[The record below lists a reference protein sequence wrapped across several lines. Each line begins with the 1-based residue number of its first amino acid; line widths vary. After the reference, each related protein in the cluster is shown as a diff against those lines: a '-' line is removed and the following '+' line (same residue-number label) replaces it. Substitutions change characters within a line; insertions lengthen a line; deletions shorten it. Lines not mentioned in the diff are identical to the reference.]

1 MRSFTLL
8 LAGVLAL
15 CGTLPA
21 AQPPEPDFPIL
32 GGSLGQTMRI
42 AITAD
47 GRAGC
52 TAVAGFR
59 NSLGQPPE
67 PEKTLMLAPGQT
79 GFVDLSLNRLAARI
93 GQRVE
98 VRPFVQVAAGQCDGS
113 VEVFEVFTGRTTASL
128 RLFTGLQAPP
138 EPDTPG
144 LQAPPEPEFPA
155 LGAVRGQMVR
165 LGAARSQSTPATP
178 GLAAPP
184 EPGLPGSAGVHRRQ
198 WQRGG
203 TAKANRPGAGP
214 VRLRGSGSGEG
225 ARSGGR
231 SRYHSARTAF
241 GGRQHGR
248 LPGIGSGVRATYR
261 LDQCGR
267 AGQVRK
273 HAKRAASGFRILRVP
288 SDFAGKFLGN
298 KPSI

>member
-21 AQPPEPDFPIL
+21 ASRRTRFPIL

-67 PEKTLMLAPGQT
+67 PDKTLMLAPGQT
-79 GFVDLSLNRLAARI
+79 GFVDLSLNRLAPRI

-113 VEVFEVFTGRTTASL
+113 VEVFEVSPAAPRPRCDCSPVCSAAGAGHAWPASPAGPGFSRPGRRA
-128 RLFTGLQAPP
+128 RPNGAPGRGALP
-138 EPDTPG
+138 EHARDAWPRS
-144 LQAPPEPEFPA
+144 QPPEPECQAVLGFTDANGNAVGPQKRIELAPGQFDFVDLDPA
-155 LGAVRGQMVR
+155 K
-165 LGAARSQSTPATP
+165 
-178 GLAAPP
+178 
-184 EPGLPGSAGVHRRQ
+184 LPGPAGGRVTIRPVLLSAG
-198 WQRGG
+198 
-203 TAKANRPGAGP
+203 
-214 VRLRGSGSGEG
+214 GSLAS
-225 ARSGGR
+225 S
-231 SRYHSARTAF
+231 
-241 GGRQHGR
+241 
-248 LPGIGSGVRATYR
+248 GIGSGVRATRR
-261 LDQCGR
+261 LDQRGR

-273 HAKRAASGFRILRVP
+273 RAKPRRADSAFCEFYRILP
-288 SDFAGKFLGN
+288 ASL
-298 KPSI
+298 

>member
-8 LAGVLAL
+8 SAGVLAL

-21 AQPPEPDFPIL
+21 SEPPEPEFPIL

-138 EPDTPG
+138 EPDAPG
-144 LQAPPEPEFPA
+144 LQAPPELEFPA

-178 GLAAPP
+178 GLVAPP
-184 EPGLPGSAGVHRRQ
+184 EPDCQAVLGFTDANGNAVGPQKRIDLAPGQFDFVDLDPAKVPGPAGGRV
-198 WQRGG
+198 
-203 TAKANRPGAGP
+203 TIRP
-214 VRLRGSGSGEG
+214 VLLS
-225 ARSGGR
+225 SGG
-231 SRYHSARTAF
+231 SMAGCQASAQVFEQLTGWTSVVVR
-241 GGRQHGR
+241 GR
-248 LPGIGSGVRATYR
+248 
-261 LDQCGR
+261 
-267 AGQVRK
+267 
-273 HAKRAASGFRILRVP
+273 
-288 SDFAGKFLGN
+288 
-298 KPSI
+298 